1 MLFAETIIVD
11 KRRESVHISN
21 GRGMGKPVIQWVCG
35 GGAMFKLFALPEDTE
50 AFMMQKAV
58 FQRAE

>member
-1 MLFAETIIVD
+1 
-11 KRRESVHISN
+11 
-21 GRGMGKPVIQWVCG
+21 
-35 GGAMFKLFALPEDTE
+35 MFKLFALPEDTE